1 MLDKW
6 QKKEKPVFTGI
17 TRGIGGFGFGGSGG
31 AGGDDASG
39 PISASGGTKSPTS
52 RSGYIVH
59 TFQHPDTSS
68 FTPDTSQTFEVT
80 GGSGDIE
87 ILCVGGGG
95 GGAHLGGGGGGGLIY
110 KTGITIGPGTYPITV
125 GAGGEHGT
133 WNTPKPMGSPGGL
146 SRVHGLPI
154 PGAAYGG
161 GGGAQ
166 GSNNAPDPS
175 RGLDG
180 GAGGG
185 GNAADDPNHG
195 GFGGKGLNPSNPSI
209 FPSFPLYE
217 PGDTQG
223 YPGGNGQP
231 SSHLTGGGGGGSGSA
246 GEAPPQGRAGN
257 GTSNSIT
264 GSAVVYSGGGG
275 GGAYGSNPGAD
286 RPQSL
291 PPSGNGGAG
300 VTAHHPSNPG
310 TAHRGG
316 GGGGAGSIPHSGSP
330 HGGGHG
336 GPGIVIIAY
345 QAP

>member
-1 MLDKW
+1 MGIFNEFN
-6 QKKEKPVFTGI
+6 KKEKPVFTGL
-17 TRGIGGFGFGGSGG
+17 RFGFGSGGGG
-31 AGGDDASG
+31 AGGDADAASG
-39 PISASGGTKSPTS
+39 PITATGGTKSPTS

-80 GGSGDIE
+80 SGLADIE

-166 GSNNAPDPS
+166 GSNTGPDPS
-175 RGLDG
+175 AGLPG

-185 GNAADDPNHG
+185 GNAADGPHQG
-195 GFGGKGLNPSNPSI
+195 GGLGLNPSNPSI

-223 YPGGNGQP
+223 YNGGPGSP
-231 SSHLTGGGGGGSGSA
+231 SSDLTGGGGGGSGSA
-246 GEAPPQGRAGN
+246 GGPPPQGQGGN

-275 GGAYGSNPGAD
+275 GGAYGGSGAD

-300 VTAHHPSNPG
+300 VVAHHPTNPG

-316 GGGGAGSIPHSGSP
+316 GGGGAGSTPGAGSP
-330 HGGGHG
+330 YGGGHG

-345 QAP
+345 TT

>member
-1 MLDKW
+1 MGIFNEFN
-6 QKKEKPVFTGI
+6 KKEKPVFTGLK
-17 TRGIGGFGFGGSGG
+17 FGFGSGGG
-31 AGGDDASG
+31 AGGEEEGSG
-39 PISASGGTKSPTS
+39 PITASGGTKNPTS

-180 GAGGG
+180 ATGGG

-195 GFGGKGLNPSNPSI
+195 GFGGKGLNPANPSI

-223 YPGGNGQP
+223 YNGGDGRP
-231 SSHLTGGGGGGSGSA
+231 SSNLTGGGGGGSGGA
-246 GEAPPQGRAGN
+246 GGNQPQATGGD

-275 GGAYGSNPGAD
+275 GAAYGSNPGGD

-291 PPSGNGGAG
+291 PPNGNGGAG
-300 VTAHHPSNPG
+300 VTGHYPTNPG

-316 GGGGAGSIPHSGSP
+316 GGGGAGSNPGAGSP

-345 QAP
+345 TT